1 VEKFFGFFILVFG
14 WGTEWVE
21 ALKGFLFSPK
31 SATAGSVLR
40 SNCPSPIE
48 HALPHVL
55 RPRGLWGEAV
65 LVSNEHV

>member
-1 VEKFFGFFILVFG
+1 VEKLFGFFLLVFG
-14 WGTEWVE
+14 WGITWVE

-40 SNCPSPIE
+40 SNCPSPVE
-48 HALPHVL
+48 PALPRVL

-65 LVSNEHV
+65 PVSSEHA